1 MAQAAARK
9 VEAWM
14 QSHPLD
20 RLPFMVPNPG
30 EGRIMWAPRPTGDY
44 GFDCTLGAEYAEAV
58 LSLMR
63 DPSLNDPGLGRGLL
77 RMIVLGILRHGDEQR
92 DRGVIVGM
100 MSRLGDVLACG
111 VGRAAP

>member
-9 VEAWM
+9 VEPWM

-20 RLPFMVPNPG
+20 RLPFVIPNPG
-30 EGRIMWAPRPTGDY
+30 KGRIMWAPRPTGDY
-44 GFDCTLGAEYAEAV
+44 SFDCTLGVEYAEAV

-63 DPSLNDPGLGRGLL
+63 DPPPNDPGRGRQML
-77 RMIVLGILRHGDEQR
+77 RTLVLGILEHGDMQR

-100 MSRLGDVLACG
+100 MGRLGDLLADA
-111 VGRAAP
+111 VGSAAA

>member
-1 MAQAAARK
+1 MAQASARQP
-9 VEAWM
+9 EPRM

-20 RLPFMVPNPG
+20 RLPFVFPNPDK
-30 EGRIMWAPRPTGDY
+30 ERTMWAPRPTGDY
-44 GFDCTLGAEYAEAV
+44 HFDCTLGVEYAEAV

-63 DPSLNDPGLGRGLL
+63 NPPPNDPGLGRGLL